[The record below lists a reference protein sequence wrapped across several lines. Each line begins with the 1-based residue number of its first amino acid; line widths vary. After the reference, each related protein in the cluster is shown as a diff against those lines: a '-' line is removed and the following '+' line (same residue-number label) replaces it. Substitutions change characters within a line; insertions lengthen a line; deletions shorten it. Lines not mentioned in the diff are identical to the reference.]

1 MRVSSTQHLLI
12 RLAMINPD
20 ESKGMFYPHER
31 MYDTGRQECV
41 QIHGAKFANGIK
53 ALIRKGLATAVS
65 ELHPYA
71 FQLTRKTMEDFKAGK
86 IEEKV

>member
-1 MRVSSTQHLLI
+1 MKVSSTQHLLI

-31 MYDTGRQECV
+31 MYDPGKKEWV
-41 QIHGAKFANGIK
+41 QIYGAKFANGIK
-53 ALIRKGLATAVS
+53 ALINSGLAIAVT

-71 FQLTRKTMEDFKAGK
+71 FQLTTKTMEEFKAGK